1 VTELSVLGPLAGLS
15 AAVVALVTWYFSDRR
30 KSKAEIEVAEATVQS
45 QIEKKDVDAQDAR
58 LLYVQRQVDMERS
71 FHQQQIADRD
81 AEIARQRAELERRDQ
96 RITALLTQ
104 VDALEKQLADV
115 TRQMTRVRSQL
126 DELAHPLE
134 GTT

>member
-1 VTELSVLGPLAGLS
+1 MTELSVLGPLAGLS